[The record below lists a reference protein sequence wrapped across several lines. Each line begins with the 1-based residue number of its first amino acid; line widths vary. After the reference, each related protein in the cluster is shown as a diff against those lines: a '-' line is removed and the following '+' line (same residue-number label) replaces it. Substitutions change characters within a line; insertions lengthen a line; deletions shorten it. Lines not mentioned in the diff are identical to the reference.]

1 MKILK
6 PALALPLV
14 SALALAGCE
23 TMGQREATGAA
34 TGAALGGLFGAAIP
48 GNRAATATVGAVGG
62 AIVGGMVGNQLDKQA
77 GDLRSSFN
85 NSRIQVVN
93 TGSMLKVI
101 MPQGILFATDSA
113 EVSASLYP
121 DLRALAENLREYPNS
136 TVKVVGHTDNTGS
149 ASYNLQLSQRRAQ
162 AVQSVIQ
169 ANGVG
174 AARLTA
180 IGKGDSEPVASNLT
194 AEGRQQNRR
203 VEVLI
208 IPNG

>member
-1 MKILK
+1 
-6 PALALPLV
+6 
-14 SALALAGCE
+14 
-23 TMGQREATGAA
+23 
-34 TGAALGGLFGAAIP
+34 
-48 GNRAATATVGAVGG
+48 VGG